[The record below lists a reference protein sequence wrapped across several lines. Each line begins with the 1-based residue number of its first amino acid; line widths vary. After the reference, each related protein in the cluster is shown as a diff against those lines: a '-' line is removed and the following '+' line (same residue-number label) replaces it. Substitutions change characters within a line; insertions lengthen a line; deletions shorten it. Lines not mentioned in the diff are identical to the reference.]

1 MGIETLRSAER
12 AAGFAMVDVEEPP
25 REGTPSADQGR
36 RIGTP
41 ALLLQ
46 DPSKE
51 TPLGKDEAS
60 FGDWIKH
67 ILGAPGGR
75 APA

>member
-12 AAGFAMVDVEEPP
+12 AAGFAMVDAEDPP
-25 REGTPSADQGR
+25 GDAAKTDEGR

-41 ALLLQ
+41 ALLL
-46 DPSKE
+46 KE
-51 TPLGKDEAS
+51 PAQTIGKDEAS
-60 FGDWIKH
+60 FAEWIKH
-67 ILGAPGGR
+67 MLGASGGR